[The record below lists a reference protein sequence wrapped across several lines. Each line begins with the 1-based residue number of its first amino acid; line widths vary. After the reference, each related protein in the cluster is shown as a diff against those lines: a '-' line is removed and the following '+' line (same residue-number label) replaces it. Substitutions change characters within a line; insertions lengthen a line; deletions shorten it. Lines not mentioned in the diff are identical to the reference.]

1 MPMNPSDDMRR
12 GSSRRTVWALALIFL
27 VSYALSFPPF
37 GLWWMIFVAP
47 AAFALMV
54 ILPIRARSML
64 LPVFVS
70 SCLLWGWFHWWISG
84 VTSAGYVPMV
94 VYLAAVT
101 TLSAACLRVLVGGR
115 ASLPLWLALPLTLT
129 GIDYLRGLVIFD
141 GYPWFLH
148 AQPLIDFPQLAA
160 LARVG
165 GVWLPGLV
173 ALTFSGCLASW
184 CLCRMRP
191 APKSARQV
199 PGVVTICLVILVC
212 WHALAD
218 DRAEFRL
225 ASERPRAAILLV
237 QTDLD
242 SDNKVGW
249 SYERQLEDV
258 PAFIRLT
265 FAGVD
270 QARAAGEP
278 LDLITWP
285 ETMLPSVGFER
296 GDQFSLAIEDVVRR
310 LDVPMLVGSPSYL
323 GIRQESDGA
332 WGWESH
338 YNSAYLVGPDGPPY
352 ARVDKVFLTPFGET
366 MPYISN
372 WEWLEQRMLALGAEG
387 MRFDLDAAT
396 QIERV
401 VFPLRSDPEVRVRA
415 AVPICFEDTVAP
427 VVREMVWQDGRR
439 VADLLINLSND
450 GWFGSDDSIREM
462 HELCARWRSVENE
475 TWLVRTVNTGRSS
488 AIAPDGRVDR
498 LIAVGSRASGTM
510 RVEVEVPGDAWS
522 SGRPPYAVIGE
533 AFGAISCWLAI
544 LLVVFRWVWSLVSRY
559 TSTHPEGESP

>member
-1 MPMNPSDDMRR
+1 M
-12 GSSRRTVWALALIFL
+12 LASIFL
-27 VSYALSFPPF
+27 VGFALSFPPF

-47 AAFALMV
+47 AAFAMMV
-54 ILPIRARSML
+54 VVPERSRGML
-64 LPVFVS
+64 FPVFIS
-70 SCLLWGWFHWWISG
+70 SCLLWGWFHLWISG
-84 VTSAGYVPMV
+84 VTSAGYAPMV

-101 TLSAACLRVLVGGR
+101 TFCALWLRVLVRGR
-115 ASLPLWLALPLTLT
+115 CSIPLWLALPLTLT
-129 GIDYLRGLVIFD
+129 GVDYLRGLVLFD

-184 CLCRMRP
+184 CLSRMRLGP
-191 APKSARQV
+191 QHGWKV
-199 PGVVTICLVILVC
+199 PGVVAICLIILVF

-218 DRAEFRL
+218 DRAEFRME
-225 ASERPRAAILLV
+225 SDRPQATLLLV

-242 SDNKVGW
+242 SDNKIGW
-249 SYERQLEDV
+249 SFERQLEDV

-265 FAGVD
+265 FAGVEE
-270 QARAAGEP
+270 ARADGDP

-323 GIRQESDGA
+323 GIRQESDGS
-332 WGWESH
+332 WEWESH
-338 YNSAYLVGPDGPPY
+338 YNSAYLVDPKGPPY

-372 WEWLEQRMLALGAEG
+372 WEWLEQRMLAFGAEG

-396 QIERV
+396 EIQRV
-401 VFPLRSDPEVRVRA
+401 VFPLRSDPEIRVRA

-450 GWFGSDDSIREM
+450 GWFGSDDSIRVM
-462 HELCARWRSVENE
+462 HELCARWRAVENE
-475 TWLVRTVNTGRSS
+475 TWMVRTVNTGRSS
-488 AIAPDGRVDR
+488 AIAPYGSIDSSRSGRGSRGPCGSKSRCRGMRGRRDGRP
-498 LIAVGSRASGTM
+498 M
-510 RVEVEVPGDAWS
+510 P
-522 SGRPPYAVIGE
+522 
-533 AFGAISCWLAI
+533 
-544 LLVVFRWVWSLVSRY
+544 
-559 TSTHPEGESP
+559 